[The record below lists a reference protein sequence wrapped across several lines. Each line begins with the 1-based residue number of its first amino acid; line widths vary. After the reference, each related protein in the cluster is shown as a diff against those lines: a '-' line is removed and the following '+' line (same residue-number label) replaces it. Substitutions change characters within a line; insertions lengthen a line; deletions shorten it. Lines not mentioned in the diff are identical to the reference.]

1 MYLTHS
7 HYQEKMLLG
16 LNVKTAA
23 KKVFELEF
31 DPDSLHIRLIWATS
45 TLALLKWEVNSPTGC
60 RQ

>member
-31 DPDSLHIRLIWATS
+31 DPR
-45 TLALLKWEVNSPTGC
+45 
-60 RQ
+60 